1 VVAGDDALFP
11 ESFRLAA
18 VAGAAVV
25 AVPTHLEDRWLVD
38 LGIAERSGESRLHI
52 GVGTREGVGQP
63 MIAALPPD
71 FTLWMPSRDRD
82 FDGTINTPDLVVGD
96 GGVAEAVVVP
106 ARAANKHV
114 SRGTDL
120 VAGRPMAA
128 SRAMAEQTI

>member
-1 VVAGDDALFP
+1 
-11 ESFRLAA
+11 
-18 VAGAAVV
+18 
-25 AVPTHLEDRWLVD
+25 
-38 LGIAERSGESRLHI
+38 
-52 GVGTREGVGQP
+52 

-96 GGVAEAVVVP
+96 GGVAEAEVVP